1 MSMARVNIMKRL
13 ILPRL
18 IKSVIFSSKSQEGP
32 RIAITF
38 LAKMFMYEYFTALKI
53 NELDMFISKL
63 INLNQSC
70 VKKQVAE

>member
-1 MSMARVNIMKRL
+1 MARVNIIKRL

-18 IKSVIFSSKSQEGP
+18 IKLVIFSSKSQEGP
-32 RIAITF
+32 RIAIIF
-38 LAKMFMYEYFTALKI
+38 LEKIFMYEYFTALKI
-53 NELDMFISKL
+53 SELDVFISKL